1 MFQYSKLAIKTF
13 ILTTIVLAVVIPTL
27 VYISDPLQVFHKSY
41 FTKEKRYA
49 KTRESIRAI
58 VRDNDF
64 DGLILGS
71 SFSVNFSAKEVGK
84 KLGNKYMNLSMCAGT
99 MVENALLLNH
109 VFKEKEI
116 NDVLYTFSSN
126 YMGMS
131 VNAHLFDLSN
141 YDFLY
146 SDNIFERFK
155 IYGNTKYSVCAIT
168 FSQNEKCVG
177 EVRNMDKPYAWDT
190 EEINMKR
197 FGGFDVWLKNKD
209 NGELQKD
216 FKRITNS
223 NKISEYRLENDYNQ
237 KMEKFLDDNLFKF
250 VRENPNV
257 KFRILIA
264 PVTNLHIALLA
275 RTSSAYGRLV
285 HFIASQKKLVEM
297 AEKYKNVTV
306 YGFQNDNINEIKN
319 YKDLTHYH
327 PDINSYMLNRIQD
340 GKNILTLKN
349 VDEYFKK
356 VEKTARTYNYD
367 YYRKQII
374 GLDKSRF

>member
-275 RTSSAYGRLV
+275 RTSSTYGRLV

-327 PDINSYMLNRIQD
+327 PDINSYMLNRVQD